1 MSEWRTIDF
10 RPAPPGWCIVHLSH
24 ESATCRRLPLAGW
37 LVQEDDG
44 GERRVVAGDVDENGE
59 VAPALVGMWNV
70 SGWYVAGP
78 GDPDPTPE
86 EIEQERERRREEH
99 AKASAAR
106 KATA

>member
-10 RPAPPGWCIVHLSH
+10 RPASPGWCIVHLLR
-24 ESATCRRLPLAGW
+24 EGGCRRIALAGW
-37 LVQEDDG
+37 LIQEDDDG
-44 GERRVVAGDVDENGE
+44 DRHVVAGDVDEDGE
-59 VAPALVGMWNV
+59 VRPVCVGRWNV

-106 KATA
+106 KATP